1 MITNDKSRFQ
11 IVCQI
16 LEGEGHRAFD
26 NAAASSI
33 LCIQDAAS
41 EKMVVEE
48 EEEKAEESTVT
59 LEAKIPKKKKKKK
72 QASTVMGDAKEGP
85 FENAIKSMFR
95 HFFLADALMNQ
106 KWFMR
111 HDIHKPRQ
119 MSIRQVYERLE

>member
-48 EEEKAEESTVT
+48 EEEKAEESTVA
-59 LEAKIPKKKKKKK
+59 LEAKIPKKKKKKES
-72 QASTVMGDAKEGP
+72 ASTAMGDAKEGP
-85 FENAIKSMFR
+85 FEDAMKGLFR
-95 HFFLADALMNQ
+95 HFFPADALMNQ
-106 KWFMR
+106 KRFMT

-119 MSIRQVYERLE
+119 MSI